1 MADEDNRLKS
11 NRTWIKWTKLE
22 DGLSLEYHNNWY
34 KKPGD
39 EEDLKRRIRLI
50 MACNDR
56 AKQKKIPEGTEPKRA
71 RVKYADAI
79 DRVKH
84 IKKWGEWVGLEDG
97 TNKTLKYHGR
107 TYSKD
112 IPNDEEKLMTA
123 MVNQLNSR
131 KRAKERKELTK
142 DAAELVKNAA
152 SVLVNIRGKG
162 GNERNIEGIMGN
174 DAEDDD
180 NRKPA
185 DEPMGEDDGGK
196 EGGKETGTNPE
207 LENVYL
213 APPDEESA
221 LHISLNETVKNNV
234 VIEEGSAETVA
245 DGGGGQ

>member
-56 AKQKKIPEGTEPKRA
+56 AKRKKILEGTEPKRA
-71 RVKYADAI
+71 REKLKYADAI

-84 IKKWGEWVGLEDG
+84 IKKWGEWVGLECG
-97 TNKTLKYHGR
+97 TDKTLKYHGR
-107 TYSKD
+107 TYSND
-112 IPNDEEKLMTA
+112 IPDNEEKLMTA
-123 MVNQLNSR
+123 MVNRLDYH
-131 KRAKERKELTK
+131 KRENERNKLTK
-142 DAAELVKNAA
+142 DVAELMMNAA

-162 GNERNIEGIMGN
+162 GNESNIEGIMGN

-180 NRKPA
+180 NHKPA
-185 DEPMGEDDGGK
+185 DKPMGEKDGGK
-196 EGGKETGTNPE
+196 EGGK
-207 LENVYL
+207 
-213 APPDEESA
+213 
-221 LHISLNETVKNNV
+221 
-234 VIEEGSAETVA
+234 
-245 DGGGGQ
+245 